1 LSAIWFRVSGRV
13 QGVGYRNYVVSIAD
27 SFGIVGEV
35 WNTRDGAVEGRAQ
48 GDRLGMFLSL
58 LEKGP
63 GVVDDVSTSDTVAG
77 DYGNFRITQTR

>member
-1 LSAIWFRVSGRV
+1 MSV
-13 QGVGYRNYVVSIAD
+13 AD

-63 GVVDDVSTSDTVAG
+63 GSIEEVASSDTVAG
-77 DYGNFRITQTR
+77 GYSDFRITPTR